1 MRAQQV
7 HWGGFLEIVETEPPG
22 TTVADLGRRFI
33 SERSSFVVGTPG
45 QIADR
50 LEELHEAGGRNGGII
65 LSKSFAA
72 PGMLR
77 DFVELVVPE
86 LQRRGL
92 TKRRYEGNTL
102 RHNLN
107 S

>member
-1 MRAQQV
+1 M
-7 HWGGFLEIVETEPPG
+7 
-22 TTVADLGRRFI
+22 GRRFI
-33 SERSSFVVGTPG
+33 SERAAHIVGTPAT
-45 QIADR
+45 IADR
-50 LEELHEAGGRNGGII
+50 FEEIHEAGGRNGGII

-92 TKRRYEGNTL
+92 VRTAYAGTTL
-102 RHNLN
+102 RENLN